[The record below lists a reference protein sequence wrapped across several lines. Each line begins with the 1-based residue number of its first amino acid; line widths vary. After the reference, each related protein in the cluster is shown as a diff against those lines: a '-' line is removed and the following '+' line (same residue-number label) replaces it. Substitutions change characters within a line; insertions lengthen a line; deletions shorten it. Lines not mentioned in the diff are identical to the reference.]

1 MILNAQV
8 DARGLLCPI
17 PIMKLAAAIK
27 TVEVGGTVTVQATD
41 MGFIP
46 DIKAWCKGMKHELVR
61 LDETAGVITSEIRR
75 TK

>member
-1 MILNAQV
+1 MKLKAQI

-17 PIMKLAAAIK
+17 PIIKLAVAIK
-27 TVEVGGTVTVQATD
+27 TVEVGDTVTVQATD

-46 DIKAWCKGMKHELVR
+46 DIKAWCKGMKHELVS
-61 LDETAGVITSEIRR
+61 LDENAGVITSEIRR